1 MRWFVRCLAAVIA
14 VAFVS
19 MTAAVLATPG
29 VSSAQCGPNMSFNPG
44 TNECKLPP
52 APPAWYTAPPPYA
65 PAFAPPDVPPPPPT
79 PWWAKTDPVWSNGFQ
94 RWGIVIGG
102 VWVPL

>member
-19 MTAAVLATPG
+19 MAAAVLATPG
-29 VSSAQCGPNMSFNPG
+29 VSSAQCGPNMSFNAA
-44 TNECKLPP
+44 TNVCKLPP
-52 APPAWYTAPPPYA
+52 APPDWYLAPPPYA
-65 PAFAPPDVPPPPPT
+65 PAFAPLDVPPPPPT
-79 PWWAKTDPVWSNGFQ
+79 PWWARTDPVWSNGFQ

>member
-1 MRWFVRCLAAVIA
+1 MRWFGRRLAAVIA
-14 VAFVS
+14 VVFAL
-19 MTAAVLATPG
+19 MAAAVVARPG
-29 VSSAQCGPNMSFNPG
+29 VSSAECAPNMSRNLT

-52 APPAWYTAPPPYA
+52 APPAWYTPPPPYA
-65 PAFAPPDVPPPPPT
+65 PAFAPADVPPPPPT

-102 VWVPL
+102 AWVPL

>member
-19 MTAAVLATPG
+19 MTAAVLATP
-29 VSSAQCGPNMSFNPG
+29 
-44 TNECKLPP
+44 
-52 APPAWYTAPPPYA
+52 
-65 PAFAPPDVPPPPPT
+65 
-79 PWWAKTDPVWSNGFQ
+79 WWARTDPVWSNGFQ